1 MVNHC
6 PWHTVH
12 AADQRKVLIAHG
24 HKPPGFVYY
33 YSRYLGVGRHLS
45 TIIRAETKRLCPP
58 ALFYH
63 THQIPAIPLYEHSLL
78 FLTSISVCGRNT
90 IQINIVAVLERSIR
104 KKYSDEDPRQRRCN
118 TGLGVNIDI
127 YGWCTNTIIKCLIK
141 IVFNETHSPW
151 RKQLLFVAC
160 AAFFIISVCNVLCSC
175 FLLQ

>member
-1 MVNHC
+1 M
-6 PWHTVH
+6 
-12 AADQRKVLIAHG
+12 
-24 HKPPGFVYY
+24 
-33 YSRYLGVGRHLS
+33 GRHLS

-127 YGWCTNTIIKCLIK
+127 YGWCTNKIIKCLIK
-141 IVFNETHSPW
+141 NVLMKLIAHDVNSYCLWHV
-151 RKQLLFVAC
+151 QLFSLSRFVTCFA
-160 AAFFIISVCNVLCSC
+160 AAFCYNSVRWINSVTAQSMFNSC
-175 FLLQ
+175 RILQKCKKTLM